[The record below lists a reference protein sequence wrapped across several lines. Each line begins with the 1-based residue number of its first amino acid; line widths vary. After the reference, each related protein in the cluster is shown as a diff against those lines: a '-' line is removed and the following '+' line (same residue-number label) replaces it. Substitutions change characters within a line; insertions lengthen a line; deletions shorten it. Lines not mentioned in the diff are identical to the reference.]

1 MPEAWTLN
9 GPPALCVL
17 YARLGLFGEPFD
29 LVVSG
34 INPGANVGRSVYHSG
49 TIGAC
54 LTARNGGISGVAVS
68 QAVTGWGVEGQG
80 WGDVVKL
87 QKWHVAA
94 EVARLFVAEL
104 VADLPAEPVVVNLNV
119 PNCELDEIEG
129 WELTAVGL
137 EPAPLARHAAIV
149 PDRRPRPL
157 RRRRHLRR
165 PDRAAGPHRRRG
177 DRARPRHGQLPHPPR
192 PRPPPRPRRLRSR
205 ARSPGRP
212 PRRLIATLGAR
223 TVTAA
228 IEATSPSGDHGER
241 LGGRAIERR
250 HLVALDDEHDRGIGA
265 PRCARPGVHGVG
277 LTSGERG
284 ELARHEI
291 EDADRQ
297 GATARLPV

>member
-1 MPEAWTLN
+1 MRILVTNDDGIDSIGLHELARAMTGFGHVVMVAPDREFSGAGAAVGALHEFDPVVTRREVEGVPEVWTLN

-17 YARLGLFGEPFD
+17 YARLGLFGDPFD

-80 WGDVVKL
+80 WGDVIKL

-119 PNCELDEIEG
+119 PNREFDEIEG

-137 EPAPLARHAAIV
+137 EPPRSLSSAVLAPTDD
-149 PDRRPRPL
+149 PDRF
-157 RRRRHLRR
+157 
-165 PDRAAGPHRRRG
+165 DVQVTYG
-177 DRARPRHGQLPHPPR
+177 DPIELPAHTD
-192 PRPPPRPRRLRSR
+192 
-205 ARSPGRP
+205 G
-212 PRRLIATLGAR
+212 G
-223 TVTAA
+223 A
-228 IEATSPSGDHGER
+228 IESGLITVSYLTR
-241 LGGRAIERR
+241 LSAEHRSDLAKSEA
-250 HLVALDDEHDRGIGA
+250 ALDALVGRGL
-265 PRCARPGVHGVG
+265 R
-277 LTSGERG
+277 
-284 ELARHEI
+284 
-291 EDADRQ
+291 D
-297 GATARLPV
+297 